1 MNNAGDADVTL
12 DDIGNLAMLLAEK
25 TSLGALCSNMEIR
38 CALEFLKGR
47 GYLVKPTEDHP
58 FACAGVA
65 DATGVRRP
73 PAEIAAKAGAR

>member
-1 MNNAGDADVTL
+1 
-12 DDIGNLAMLLAEK
+12 
-25 TSLGALCSNMEIR
+25 MEIR